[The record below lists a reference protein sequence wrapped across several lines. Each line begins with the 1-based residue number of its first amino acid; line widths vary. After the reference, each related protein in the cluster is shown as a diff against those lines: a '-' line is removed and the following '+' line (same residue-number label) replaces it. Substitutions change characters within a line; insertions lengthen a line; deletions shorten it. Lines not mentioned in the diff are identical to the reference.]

1 VNAASSIQIIVRRI
15 CCQYRRPM
23 SDHEYKRQPDNY
35 SSTSS
40 SHPDQN
46 SMEEA
51 EGMADPVGLE
61 PLFVQEGKDLKRI
74 DRQYITL
81 LATEGKYVE
90 IHTTGR
96 RFVLRLSLCVLMK
109 QLNCLRFCQVNRN
122 TVINVH
128 YLQRITPR
136 EVEVAGMRVPLSRRY
151 RATLMQELERQ
162 N

>member
-1 VNAASSIQIIVRRI
+1 
-15 CCQYRRPM
+15 
-23 SDHEYKRQPDNY
+23 
-35 SSTSS
+35 
-40 SHPDQN
+40 
-46 SMEEA
+46 MEEA